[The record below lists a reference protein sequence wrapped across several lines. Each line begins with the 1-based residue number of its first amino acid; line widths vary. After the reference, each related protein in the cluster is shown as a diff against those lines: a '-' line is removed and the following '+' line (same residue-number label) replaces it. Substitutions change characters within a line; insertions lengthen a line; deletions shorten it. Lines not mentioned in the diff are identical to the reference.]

1 MLNSRATVSI
11 GALSG
16 GNNLD
21 TALSL
26 NNCPYLA
33 TSFFLYRP
41 SIQDSIEATTI
52 LTQGDG
58 DTIKIL
64 DATNRQITI
73 RLSEIDAPEKGQAFG
88 QASRRAL
95 SDLVAR
101 KRVVASCP
109 STDRYGRHVCTV
121 TADGLNVNSRQVQTG
136 MAWVYRRYAKPD
148 SPLLRIEKEARA
160 GGYGL
165 WRDADPVPPWEWRK

>member
-1 MLNSRATVSI
+1 MQVVARWVLA
-11 GALSG
+11 GCLALPAVQACAEDLYG
-16 GNNLD
+16 WVVA
-21 TALSL
+21 AL
-26 NNCPYLA
+26 
-33 TSFFLYRP
+33 
-41 SIQDSIEATTI
+41 
-52 LTQGDG
+52 DG

>member
-1 MLNSRATVSI
+1 MQVVARWVLA
-11 GALSG
+11 GCLALPAVQACAE
-16 GNNLD
+16 D
-21 TALSL
+21 
-26 NNCPYLA
+26 
-33 TSFFLYRP
+33 LYGRVV
-41 SIQDSIEATTI
+41 AV
-52 LTQGDG
+52 LDG

-64 DATNRQITI
+64 DATNRQFTI

-109 STDRYGRHVCTV
+109 STDRYGRHVCSV

-165 WRDADPVPPWEWRK
+165 WRDPEPIPPWEWRQ

>member
-1 MLNSRATVSI
+1 MQAV
-11 GALSG
+11 AKWV
-16 GNNLD
+16 
-21 TALSL
+21 
-26 NNCPYLA
+26 LA
-33 TSFFLYRP
+33 GCLVLPAVQVCAEDLYGRVV
-41 SIQDSIEATTI
+41 AVF
-52 LTQGDG
+52 DG

-101 KRVVASCP
+101 KHVVASCP

-136 MAWVYRRYAKPD
+136 MAWVYRQYAKTD

-165 WRDADPVPPWEWRK
+165 WRDTDPVPPWEWRKARR